1 MRSSHTTA
9 AVSVRFDDPN
19 LVSCA
24 GLVPLLRLAENI
36 GLGELVTDRV
46 DLGIPAGAN
55 TAAKALS
62 VVAGMAAGADS
73 IDDLD
78 LIRHGGMSRLFTGMR
93 APSTCG
99 TWLRGFTY
107 GHTRQL
113 ASATAEALIRLT
125 HRVPRLVSGVQGLA
139 FLDIDAKIKEI
150 YGPSKHGGG
159 YAYTHVYGLN
169 HLIATLSSPI
179 SPPVILTAQ
188 LRNGSCDSRHGAA
201 AMLREAIT
209 LARRAGATGMLVVRA
224 DSAYFTGPIIA
235 AIRNAG
241 AYFSITAQKN
251 VATQAAIAAIPED
264 SWTEIAY
271 RRPILDTN
279 TGEWITHG
287 EIAETTL
294 TAFTNPTDNPG
305 RAVTARLLV
314 RRTPHHTRNDQGE
327 LFRVWYYHAVF
338 TDTRF
343 ELRTADEH
351 HRGHAII
358 EQVFADLNDSA
369 LAHYPSGR
377 FAANQAWLT
386 LAVLTHNLLRAA
398 GVLTSVFHA
407 KARTGTLRR
416 QLITIPARV
425 TRTARRVTLRLPA
438 NWPWQATYQGLFT
451 ATHRTP

>member
-1 MRSSHTTA
+1 MRSSHTA
-9 AVSVRFDDPN
+9 GAVSVRFDDPN

-36 GLGELVTDRV
+36 DLGELVTDRV

-55 TAAKALS
+55 SAAKALS
-62 VVAGMAAGADS
+62 IVAGMAAGADS

-78 LIRHGGMSRLFTGMR
+78 LIRHGGMGRLFTGMR

-99 TWLRGFTY
+99 TWLRGFTH

-113 ASATAEALIRLT
+113 TSAAGEALLRLSA
-125 HRVPRLVSGVQGLA
+125 RVPRLLAGTDALA

-150 YGPSKHGGG
+150 HGHRKHGGG
-159 YAYTHVYGLN
+159 YAYTGVYGLN
-169 HLIATLSSPI
+169 HLIVTLSSPI
-179 SPPVILTAQ
+179 SPPVILTAG
-188 LRNGSCDSRHGAA
+188 LRKGNCDSRHGAV

-209 LARRAGATGMLVVRA
+209 LARRAGATGMIVVRA
-224 DSAYFTGPIIA
+224 DSAFFTGPIIA
-235 AIRNAG
+235 AIRKAG

-251 VATQAAIAAIPED
+251 VATQTAIADI
-264 SWTEIAY
+264 TEHDWHQIAY
-271 RRPILDTN
+271 RRPILDPD
-279 TGEWITHG
+279 TGQWITHAD
-287 EIAETTL
+287 IAETTL
-294 TAFTNPTDNPG
+294 SAFTNPTDNPG

-314 RRTPHHTRNDQGE
+314 RRTPHLIPNDQGE
-327 LFRVWYYHAVF
+327 LFRVWHYHAIF

-343 ELRTADEH
+343 DLHTADEH

-386 LAVLTHNLLRAA
+386 LAVLTHNLLRTA
-398 GVLTSVFHA
+398 GALTSMFHA

-425 TRTARRVTLRLPA
+425 TRTARRSILRLPA
-438 NWPWQATYQGLFT
+438 NWPWQAAYQQLFT
-451 ATHRTP
+451 TTHRPA

>member
-1 MRSSHTTA
+1 MRSSHTPA
-9 AVSVRFDDPN
+9 AVSVRFDDPA

-36 GLGELVTDRV
+36 DLGELVTDRV

-55 TAAKALS
+55 SAAKALS

-78 LIRHGGMSRLFTGMR
+78 LIRHGGMDRLFTGMR

-99 TWLRGFTY
+99 TWLRGFTH

-113 ASATAEALIRLT
+113 TSAAAEALVRLT
-125 HRVPRLVSGVQGLA
+125 DRVPQLVTGTDGLA
-139 FLDIDAKIKEI
+139 FIDIDAKIKEI
-150 YGPSKHGGG
+150 YGPGKDGGG

-169 HLIATLSSPI
+169 HLIATLSGPI

-188 LRNGSCDSRHGAA
+188 LRKGNTDSRHGAA

-209 LARRAGATGMLVVRA
+209 LARRAGATGMIVVRA
-224 DSAYFTGPIIA
+224 DSAFFTGPIIA
-235 AIRNAG
+235 AIRKTG

-251 VATQAAIAAIPED
+251 SATQTAITAIDED
-264 SWTEIAY
+264 TWQQIAY
-271 RRPILDTN
+271 RHPIPDPQ
-279 TGEWITHG
+279 TGERITHA

-294 TAFTNPTDNPG
+294 TAFTNPTYNPG
-305 RAVTARLLV
+305 RQVTARLLV
-314 RRTPHHTRNDQGE
+314 RRTPHLTLNDQGE
-327 LFRVWYYHAVF
+327 LFRVWHYHAVF

-343 ELRTADEH
+343 DLHTADEH

-386 LAVLTHNLLRAA
+386 LAALTHNLLRAA
-398 GVLTSVFHA
+398 GALTSIFHA

-416 QLITIPARV
+416 QLITIPARI
-425 TRTARRVTLRLPA
+425 THTARRVTLRLPA
-438 NWPWQATYQGLFT
+438 NWPWQAPYQGLFT

>member
-1 MRSSHTTA
+1 MRSSHTPA
-9 AVSVRFDDPN
+9 AVSVRFDEAN

-24 GLVPLLRLAENI
+24 GLVPLLRLAETI
-36 GLGELVTDRV
+36 GLGGLITDRV

-55 TAAKALS
+55 SAAKTLS
-62 VVAGMAAGADS
+62 IVAGMAAGADS

-78 LIRHGGMSRLFTGMR
+78 LIRHGGMDRLFAGIR

-99 TWLRGFTY
+99 TWLRGFTH
-107 GHTRQL
+107 GHARQL
-113 ASATAEALIRLT
+113 TSAAAEALVRLT
-125 HRVPRLVSGVQGLA
+125 GRVPRLVAGTDGLA
-139 FLDIDAKIKEI
+139 FIDIDAKIKEI
-150 YGPSKHGGG
+150 YGPGKHGGG
-159 YAYTHVYGLN
+159 YAYTGTYSLN
-169 HLIATLSSPI
+169 HLIVTLSSPI
-179 SPPVILTAQ
+179 SPPVILTAG
-188 LRNGSCDSRHGAA
+188 LRKGSCDSRHGAA

-209 LARRAGATGMLVVRA
+209 LARRAGATGMIVVRA
-224 DSAYFTGPIIA
+224 DSAFFTGPIIT
-235 AIRNAG
+235 AIRKTG
-241 AYFSITAQKN
+241 AFFSITAQKN
-251 VATQAAIAAIPED
+251 VATQTAIAAIPD
-264 SWTEIAY
+264 HDWQ
-271 RRPILDTN
+271 PITYQHPIFDPE
-279 TGEWITHG
+279 TGERITHA

-294 TAFTNPTDNPG
+294 TAFTNPTYNPG
-305 RAVTARLLV
+305 RQVTARLLV
-314 RRTPHHTRNDQGE
+314 RRTPHLTLNEQGE
-327 LFRVWYYHAVF
+327 LFRIWHYHAVF

-343 ELRTADEH
+343 DTHTADEH

-398 GVLTSVFHA
+398 GALTSIFHA

-438 NWPWQATYQGLFT
+438 NWPWQAAYQGLFT
-451 ATHRTP
+451 ATHRTI

>member
-1 MRSSHTTA
+1 
-9 AVSVRFDDPN
+9 
-19 LVSCA
+19 VSCA
-24 GLVPLLRLAENI
+24 GLAPLLRLAENI
-36 GLGELVTDRV
+36 GLDQLITDRV
-46 DLGIPAGAN
+46 NLGIPAGAN

-62 VVAGMAAGADS
+62 IVAGMAAGADS

-78 LIRHGGMSRLFTGMR
+78 LIRHGGMDRLFTGIR

-99 TWLRGFTY
+99 TWLRGFTH

-113 ASATAEALIRLT
+113 ASATTEALLRLT
-125 HRVPRLVSGVQGLA
+125 ARVPQLVAGTDGLA

-150 YGPSKHGGG
+150 YGHRKHGGG
-159 YAYTHVYGLN
+159 YAYTGTYSLN

-179 SPPVILTAQ
+179 SPPVILTAG
-188 LRNGSCDSRHGAA
+188 LRKGNTDSRHGAV

-209 LARRAGATGMLVVRA
+209 LARRAGATGMIVVRA
-224 DSAYFTGPIIA
+224 DSAFFTGPIIT

-241 AYFSITAQKN
+241 AFFSITAQKN
-251 VATQAAIAAIPED
+251 AATQTAITAIAEHAWHP
-264 SWTEIAY
+264 IAY
-271 RRPILDTN
+271 QHPIYDPE
-279 TGEWITHG
+279 TGEWFTHG

-294 TAFTNPTDNPG
+294 TAFTNPTYNPG
-305 RAVTARLLV
+305 RQVTARLLI
-314 RRTPHHTRNDQGE
+314 RRTPHLVPDEQGE
-327 LFRVWYYHAVF
+327 LFRVWHYHAVF

-369 LAHYPSGR
+369 LAHYPSSR

-398 GVLTSVFHA
+398 GALTSVFHA

-416 QLITIPARV
+416 QLITVPARV
-425 TRTARRVTLRLPA
+425 TRTARRITLRLPA
-438 NWPWQATYQGLFT
+438 NWPWQAAYQGLFT
-451 ATHRTP
+451 ATHRPA

>member
-1 MRSSHTTA
+1 MRSSHTA
-9 AVSVRFDDPN
+9 NAVSVRFDEAN

-36 GLGELVTDRV
+36 GLDELITDRV

-55 TAAKALS
+55 SAAKALS
-62 VVAGMAAGADS
+62 IMAGMAAGADS

-78 LIRHGGMSRLFTGMR
+78 LIRHGGMDRLFTGIR

-99 TWLRGFTY
+99 TWLRGFTH

-113 ASATAEALIRLT
+113 TSAAGEALLRLSA
-125 HRVPRLVSGVQGLA
+125 RVPRLVAGTEALA

-150 YGPSKHGGG
+150 YGHRKHGGG
-159 YAYTHVYGLN
+159 YAYTGVYGLN
-169 HLIATLSSPI
+169 HLITPLSSPI

-188 LRNGSCDSRHGAA
+188 LRKGNCDSRHGAA

-209 LARRAGATGMLVVRA
+209 LARRAGATGMIVVRA
-224 DSAYFTGPIIA
+224 DSAFFTGPIIA

-241 AYFSITAQKN
+241 ACFSITAQKN
-251 VATQAAIAAIPED
+251 VAIQTAIAAIGED
-264 SWTEIAY
+264 SWAEIAY
-271 RRPILDTN
+271 RHPILDPE
-279 TGEWITHG
+279 TGARITHG

-305 RAVTARLLV
+305 RAVTARLLI
-314 RRTPHHTRNDQGE
+314 RRTPHLSRNDQGE

-343 ELRTADEH
+343 DLRTAEEH

-398 GVLTSVFHA
+398 GALTSLFHA

-416 QLITIPARV
+416 QLITIPARI
-425 TRTARRVTLRLPA
+425 TRTARRVTLRLPT
-438 NWPWQATYQGLFT
+438 NWPWQATYQGLFA
-451 ATHRTP
+451 ATHRPT